1 MHFLRV
7 NIDEITRVGLSNR
20 QVADT
25 QSFNGDG
32 ATDVFTLTNQPVC
45 INSVTVGGVVQT
57 IYLHYEIDIDN
68 KKIKFNAGY
77 IPAVGT
83 NNIVV
88 SFDKTATW
96 IYPDKPRDELSKS
109 SFPRIGVISL
119 TENSTDMGMGET
131 DTYDELVFQIDV
143 VGYKDQKCQVGSDT
157 IADSDVVQYLARDVI
172 KKLKRNRSQLFNALY
187 DVKILNNYP
196 TPFENDKHIVR
207 RIIEVKFNTTNAG
220 E

>member
-45 INSVTVGGVVQT
+45 INSVTVNSVIQT

-143 VGYKDQKCQVGSDT
+143 VGYKDQICQVGSDT
-157 IADSDVVQYLARDVI
+157 ISDSDVVQYLARDVI
-172 KKLKRNRSQLFNALY
+172 KKLKRNKSQLFNALY